1 MLVGLFPPSRGG
13 MTTFLL
19 NLVDSYLAASY
30 DFEPF
35 NISRPPKRNVI
46 DNWGYGSVWRG
57 GIRRIAVG
65 LLVTA
70 WHLVTFPLVVVV
82 RRIDL
87 IQVHASDYQQFWEA
101 VAYVVLGR
109 LLGRP
114 VLMRIGGA
122 LDRFY
127 EDSSPRGRRAI
138 RKALGLPHVVIAQSE
153 YWRDFL
159 SRLGRKDR
167 VVVLNNFVPERDL
180 GSREEEAAVP
190 CCLFLAGTEA
200 RRKGLEV
207 VLDAARLLHGEGN
220 TVRMRLVAVPDNAR
234 AQIQSSGLGGM
245 IEILGPL
252 SRQEVLREMRQSDIF
267 LLPSYGEGFPNSLI
281 EAMAQGMAAVV
292 TPVGAVGEVVA
303 NGDEAIVVPVGDPAA
318 LADAVGRLVD
328 DPELRER
335 MGRRSREIVRSRF
348 TPSAVLPA
356 LEVAYR
362 HLLGDAVRRSDD
374 EESVDGAGLYGRRPK
389 RNWIGPEET

>member
-19 NLVDSYLAASY
+19 NLVGSYLAAGY
-30 DFEPF
+30 DFVPF

-70 WHLVTFPLVVVV
+70 WHLVAFPFVVVA

-101 VAYVVLGR
+101 LAYVVMGR
-109 LLGRP
+109 LLGRS

-138 RKALGLPHVVIAQSE
+138 RKAVGLPHVVIVQSE

-167 VVVLNNFVPERDL
+167 VIVLNNFVPDRDA
-180 GSREEEAAVP
+180 GPREEQSAAP
-190 CCLFLAGTEA
+190 ASCLFLAGTEA
-200 RRKGLEV
+200 RRKGIEV
-207 VLDAARLLHGEGN
+207 VLDATKLLKGEGIL
-220 TVRMRLVAVPDNAR
+220 VRMRLVAVPDSASAR
-234 AQIQSSGLGGM
+234 IRSAGLEGM
-245 IEILGPL
+245 VEMLGPL
-252 SRQEVLREMRQSDIF
+252 SRQEVLREMRRSDIF
-267 LLPSYGEGFPNSLI
+267 LLPSYGEGFPNSLV

-303 NGDEAIVVPVGDPAA
+303 DGDGAIFVPVGDAAA
-318 LADAVGRLVD
+318 LAEAVGRLAGD
-328 DPELRER
+328 QELRER
-335 MGRRSREIVRSRF
+335 MGRHNREIVRSRF
-348 TPSAVLPA
+348 TPAAVLPA
-356 LEVAYR
+356 LEGAYR
-362 HLLGDAVRRSDD
+362 HLLGDVVRRCGD
-374 EESVDGAGLYGRRPK
+374 EESADGARLPEG
-389 RNWIGPEET
+389 NWIGPEESK